1 MKIRLRNMKSIK
13 KKEGRTDGEDD
24 HTLGEKKVKSSL
36 NYPALLLPLIIM
48 LLTSAC
54 SSEKYISSWNE
65 DTIVIDGNQ
74 SDWQGKLKYIEDE
87 RAAVGVFNDSEN
99 LYICL
104 TADDRGKI
112 IQMLNLGMIL
122 WLDSDND
129 NVRTRGI
136 KYPQRSEDF
145 DMVQMRELRGKVTQD
160 KFIEELLDDFQV
172 KQPELQIVNDDNY
185 SLYVYPINNGSGIN
199 IKLGMS
205 MQQFVYEISI
215 PIGENKS
222 EFNLALSP
230 GDNLTIGFETNEFQ
244 RRDGDRGSGMTGGGM
259 SGTGGRKGV
268 PGAGLYGRPEP
279 FDVEINVRLAKAP

>member
-1 MKIRLRNMKSIK
+1 MKIRLRNTKSIK
-13 KKEGRTDGEDD
+13 KKEGRTDREDD
-24 HTLGEKKVKSSL
+24 HTLGEQRVKSSL
-36 NYPALLLPLIIM
+36 NYPALLILLI
-48 LLTSAC
+48 LVLVTSAC

-65 DTIVIDGNQ
+65 DTIVIDGEQ
-74 SDWQGKLKYIEDE
+74 SDWQGKLIYIEDE
-87 RAAVGVFNDSEN
+87 RAAVGVFNDNEN

-122 WLDSDND
+122 WITPDND
-129 NVRTRGI
+129 NFRTRGI
-136 KYPQRSEDF
+136 KYPMRSEDF
-145 DMVQMRELRGKVTQD
+145 DMVQMREARGQVAQD
-160 KFIEELLDDFQV
+160 NFIKELLDDFQE
-172 KQPELQIVNDDNY
+172 KQPEVQIVNEDNY

-199 IKLGMS
+199 IELGMN

-222 EFNLALSP
+222 EFNLVLSP
-230 GDNLTIGFETNEFQ
+230 GDNLTIGFETDEFQ
-244 RRDGDRGSGMTGGGM
+244 RPYGDHGSGMTSGGR
-259 SGTGGRKGV
+259 SGTGGQGV